1 MFQFVS
7 FLFTNLIS
15 KGILS
20 IIYKFN
26 YSLLLGR
33 YLSTLQPAGIHRI
46 ILLRIIRVVPET
58 CNYLTSMSV
67 SWFLYFVLIQICSFC
82 LLCTIFKRFIYFDFI
97 ITIYSIYSVNSVY
110 PTVIPFKHLF
120 LIYFNDFH
128 N

>member
-7 FLFTNLIS
+7 LLFTNLIS
-15 KGILS
+15 KGMLS

-46 ILLRIIRVVPET
+46 ILLRISRVVPET

-67 SWFLYFVLIQICSFC
+67 SLFFFILIQIRSFR
-82 LLCTIFKRFIYFDFI
+82 LLCTIFKRFIYFNLI
-97 ITIYSIYSVNSVY
+97 ITTYSIYSVNSVY
-110 PTVIPFKHLF
+110 PTVIPFTHLF
-120 LIYFNDFH
+120 
-128 N
+128 